1 MFTFLFLTHQS
12 YPFPLMRFRYFI
24 KNTMIGEI
32 ENFTEKILGQTD
44 GKSIVYSNPMPLNLN
59 SYSSDKDLFRIK
71 LVEELPLNK
80 TLTFKFITTRKNIT
94 YKIKDFKL
102 PQYRRSF
109 HRKLK
114 HHKKVSNKNKD

>member
-1 MFTFLFLTHQS
+1 
-12 YPFPLMRFRYFI
+12 
-24 KNTMIGEI
+24 MIGEI